1 MSELRYLST
10 DGDYLLL
17 EAADGTQYRLLI
29 DESVRKAAR
38 REVVSEG
45 DAAKISPRDIQ
56 LEVRSGVSVE
66 DLAAKTG
73 ASLEYVQKFAAPVID
88 ELAHV
93 VSSALSV
100 RITMAGDRYSET
112 TQVEFGEV
120 IANRLAA
127 TGVVQYVWTARK
139 TDNGGWQLQCAFGD
153 TLANWAFD
161 PRKLALA
168 PENEVAVQLST
179 QQSLTDGPLPKLRPV
194 ADNTGASESAA
205 PAANSAPVAP
215 AAQSPVTSAPVY
227 PAPVAPA
234 AATPAPVATTI
245 AEPESP
251 ATFANPVVRLTSV
264 EGSSQSITEDLGS
277 TAEFDGVVPFGRT
290 GAPAPASEP
299 ADLANTADLLDA
311 LRKRRLSREEDLSKD
326 DSASTPDLGATQ
338 AIDLPVVTAV
348 PAQSVT
354 GAVEPAQ
361 EAPTESIPVVEAPD
375 EESKAAPKRGRSSMP
390 SWDEIVFST
399 KTDDED

>member
-17 EAADGTQYRLLI
+17 EASDGTQYRLLI

-139 TDNGGWQLQCAFGD
+139 TDNGGWQLQCKFGD

-194 ADNTGASESAA
+194 ADNTGASDL
-205 PAANSAPVAP
+205 PAAVSSRAPEATVA
-215 AAQSPVTSAPVY
+215 AASSTSAPL
-227 PAPVAPA
+227 APV
-234 AATPAPVATTI
+234 TQTSTPVATTI
-245 AEPESP
+245 SEPDSP
-251 ATFANPVVRLTSV
+251 ATVANPVVRLTSV
-264 EGSSQSITEDLGS
+264 ESSSQSITEDLGS

-326 DSASTPDLGATQ
+326 DPETAPGLGATQ
-338 AIDLPVVTAV
+338 AIELPTFTPATKTVEEVAEQAESFGQETETA
-348 PAQSVT
+348 A
-354 GAVEPAQ
+354 
-361 EAPTESIPVVEAPD
+361 
-375 EESKAAPKRGRSSMP
+375 EEDIRIAPKRGRSSMP

>member
-38 REVVSEG
+38 REIVSEG

-56 LEVRSGVSVE
+56 LEVRSGVTVE
-66 DLAAKTG
+66 DLASKTG
-73 ASLEYVQKFAAPVID
+73 ASVEYITKFAAPVID

-127 TGVVQYVWTARK
+127 TGVVQYNWSARK
-139 TDNGGWQLQCAFGD
+139 TDNGGWQLQCKFGD

-194 ADNTGASESAA
+194 VDQALQNEPPQESAR
-205 PAANSAPVAP
+205 P
-215 AAQSPVTSAPVY
+215 
-227 PAPVAPA
+227 
-234 AATPAPVATTI
+234 
-245 AEPESP
+245 
-251 ATFANPVVRLTSV
+251 TFANPVVPLSPAPVAPSQVTPPVSTPAQATPPQRAAEIQETSPH
-264 EGSSQSITEDLGS
+264 SITEDLGR
-277 TAEFDGVVPFGRT
+277 TAEFEGVVPFGRT
-290 GAPAPASEP
+290 SATKESEP
-299 ADLANTADLLDA
+299 APDLANTADLLDA
-311 LRKRRLSREEDLSKD
+311 LRKRRLAREENL
-326 DSASTPDLGATQ
+326 TQ
-338 AIDLPVVTAV
+338 EEDYA
-348 PAQSVT
+348 
-354 GAVEPAQ
+354 EPS
-361 EAPTESIPVVEAPD
+361 EAPILTSVPTSEDYSESAGSIDAEQADTQVLETAPSAESAGANLDAEPESESEVE
-375 EESKAAPKRGRSSMP
+375 EEPRSVPKRGRSSMP

-399 KTDDED
+399 KTDDE

>member
-139 TDNGGWQLQCAFGD
+139 TDNGGWQLQCKFGD

-194 ADNTGASESAA
+194 ADNTGASENAS
-205 PAANSAPVAP
+205 PAATSAPVAP
-215 AAQSPVTSAPVY
+215 AAHTSVTQ
-227 PAPVAPA
+227 APVAPV
-234 AATPAPVATTI
+234 AATSAPVATTI
-245 AEPESP
+245 SEPDSP
-251 ATFANPVVRLTSV
+251 AKFANPVVRLTSV
-264 EGSSQSITEDLGS
+264 ESSSQSITEDLGS

-290 GAPAPASEP
+290 GTPAPASEP

-326 DSASTPDLGATQ
+326 DNAVAPDLGATQ
-338 AIDLPVVTAV
+338 AIELPTFNKA
-348 PAQSVT
+348 AE
-354 GAVEPAQ
+354 AVEETAEEPASF
-361 EAPTESIPVVEAPD
+361 AGSTETAAEDDV
-375 EESKAAPKRGRSSMP
+375 KAAPKRGRSSMP

>member
-73 ASLEYVQKFAAPVID
+73 ASVEYVQKFAAPVID

-139 TDNGGWQLQCAFGD
+139 TDNGGWQLQCKFGD

-161 PRKLALA
+161 PRKLTLA

-179 QQSLTDGPLPKLRPV
+179 QQSLTDGPIPKLRPV
-194 ADNTGASESAA
+194 ADNTGANDSAA
-205 PAANSAPVAP
+205 TVASSVPVTPVA
-215 AAQSPVTSAPVY
+215 ATSTTSAPL
-227 PAPVAPA
+227 APA
-234 AATPAPVATTI
+234 TQTSTPVATTI
-245 AEPESP
+245 SEPDSP
-251 ATFANPVVRLTSV
+251 ATVANPVVRLTTV
-264 EGSSQSITEDLGS
+264 ESSSQSITEDLGS

-290 GAPAPASEP
+290 SAPAPASEP

-326 DSASTPDLGATQ
+326 DPETAPGLGATQ
-338 AIDLPVVTAV
+338 AIELPTFTPVTETVEEVAQPAESFGAATETVAEDDLKT
-348 PAQSVT
+348 
-354 GAVEPAQ
+354 
-361 EAPTESIPVVEAPD
+361 
-375 EESKAAPKRGRSSMP
+375 APKRGRSSMP

>member
-29 DESVRKAAR
+29 DETVRKAAR

-45 DAAKISPRDIQ
+45 DASKISPRDIQ

-139 TDNGGWQLQCAFGD
+139 TDNGGWQLQCKFGD

-194 ADNTGASESAA
+194 ADNTGASES
-205 PAANSAPVAP
+205 SAPVASSAHTSLV
-215 AAQSPVTSAPVY
+215 AATPVAATPL
-227 PAPVAPA
+227 APA
-234 AATPAPVATTI
+234 AETPPPVATNI
-245 AEPESP
+245 SEPESP
-251 ATFANPVVRLTSV
+251 ATFANPVVRLNSY
-264 EGSSQSITEDLGS
+264 ESSSQSITEDLGS

-290 GAPAPASEP
+290 GAVAPASEP

-311 LRKRRLSREEDLSKD
+311 LRKRRLSREEDLSQD
-326 DSASTPDLGATQ
+326 DSATEQELGATQ
-338 AIDLPVVTAV
+338 AIQLPTFTPTIASVDELPEEPESFD
-348 PAQSVT
+348 PATDTV
-354 GAVEPAQ
+354 AEDDVK
-361 EAPTESIPVVEAPD
+361 APT
-375 EESKAAPKRGRSSMP
+375 KRGRSSMP